1 MKLTLNSDVSSSIL
15 RSNIIMMLNSCRGL
29 LSTDVIHFECNQ
41 CKQDLPLNSDGLIC
55 LDVELNTDIGNVLNQ
70 LLESML
76 LEHKQKSEKCS
87 FASMSIN
94 RNFGTPNCLLF
105 SFPESY
111 DTFLKCFKIDEFFF
125 EIEMKITLIGSSK
138 KSTFVLYKDQKSVDN
153 SYTNFILQH
162 FELSLNVNHDKKVSK
177 VEVWQEPEVICI
189 ANAMIAE
196 QEENTLLSSNIKE
209 KENYIL
215 DKILT
220 D

>member
-15 RSNIIMMLNSCRGL
+15 RSNIIMMLNNCRSL

-55 LDVELNTDIGNVLNQ
+55 LDVELNMDIGNVLNQ

-76 LEHKQKSEKCS
+76 LEHKQT
-87 FASMSIN
+87 SMSIN

-105 SFPESY
+105 LFPESF
-111 DTFLKCFKIDEFFF
+111 DTFLKCFKIDEFVF

-138 KSTFVLYKDQKSVDN
+138 KSTFVLYKDRKSVDN

-196 QEENTLLSSNIKE
+196 HEENTLLSSNIKE

>member
-1 MKLTLNSDVSSSIL
+1 
-15 RSNIIMMLNSCRGL
+15 
-29 LSTDVIHFECNQ
+29 
-41 CKQDLPLNSDGLIC
+41 
-55 LDVELNTDIGNVLNQ
+55 
-70 LLESML
+70 
-76 LEHKQKSEKCS
+76 
-87 FASMSIN
+87 
-94 RNFGTPNCLLF
+94 
-105 SFPESY
+105 
-111 DTFLKCFKIDEFFF
+111 
-125 EIEMKITLIGSSK
+125 MKITLIGSSK
-138 KSTFVLYKDQKSVDN
+138 KSTFVLYKDRKSVDN

-177 VEVWQEPEVICI
+177 VEVWQAPEVICI